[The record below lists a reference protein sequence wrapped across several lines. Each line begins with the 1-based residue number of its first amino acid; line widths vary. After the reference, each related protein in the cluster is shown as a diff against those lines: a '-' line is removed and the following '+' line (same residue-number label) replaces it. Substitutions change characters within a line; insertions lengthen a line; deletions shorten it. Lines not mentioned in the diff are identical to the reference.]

1 MKTLLSLIAAVLLAS
16 CSTQIISP
24 KKIYYLQNG
33 SKVWATHAG
42 MFIMGPQKRLITVWF
57 DSKEVLVSDSL
68 SSTLTTNE

>member
-1 MKTLLSLIAAVLLAS
+1 M
-16 CSTQIISP
+16 SP
-24 KKIYYLQNG
+24 KKIYYLPNG

-42 MFIMGPQKRLITVWF
+42 VFIMGPQKRLITVWF

>member
-1 MKTLLSLIAAVLLAS
+1 MKTLLSLIAAVLLFAS

-57 DSKEVLVSDSL
+57 DSSKVFVSDSL
-68 SSTLTTNE
+68 SSLSRNE